1 MKGKKNG
8 DENLEKAS
16 GGYTMRDPGTG
27 YQIRTTFTDE
37 EADKLNKKLGL
48 TGNNKFEGG
57 IEYDRDDIERIG
69 RISSSS
75 ETTLRNKLGALGLH
89 QEGETKGFSWF

>member
-1 MKGKKNG
+1 MKGAEIN
-8 DENLEKAS
+8 DEGLEKAS

-37 EADKLNKKLGL
+37 EADKLNKKFGL
-48 TGNNKFEGG
+48 AGNNKFVGG
-57 IEYDRDDIERIG
+57 VEYDRDELERIAG
-69 RISSSS
+69 ISSSS